1 MTPGGSLHDPRSFE
15 TSRGSF
21 FLGAPPTLEGI
32 SQLPVDTPHVIQATG
47 LQAAVD
53 CFELASLLS
62 GILSKTTVKL
72 VSFSL
77 GFSVFFLDGD
87 QGLRFRRYSSCG
99 TDALDE
105 ESVLLF
111 FEGF

>member
-1 MTPGGSLHDPRSFE
+1 MI
-15 TSRGSF
+15 RGALRRVWVF
-21 FLGAPPTLEGI
+21 FLGVPPTLEGI

-77 GFSVFFLDGD
+77 GFSVFFFGWRSRVEISKVQQLWYRCIG
-87 QGLRFRRYSSCG
+87 
-99 TDALDE
+99 
-105 ESVLLF
+105 
-111 FEGF
+111 

>member
-1 MTPGGSLHDPRSFE
+1 MI
-15 TSRGSF
+15 RGALRRVWVF
-21 FLGAPPTLEGI
+21 FLGVPPTLEGI

-77 GFSVFFLDGD
+77 GFSVFFWMEIKG
-87 QGLRFRRYSSCG
+87 
-99 TDALDE
+99 
-105 ESVLLF
+105 
-111 FEGF
+111 

>member
-1 MTPGGSLHDPRSFE
+1 MI
-15 TSRGSF
+15 RGALRRVWVF
-21 FLGAPPTLEGI
+21 FLGVPPTLEGI

-105 ESVLLF
+105 ESVLFF